1 MQIKHELPKRLRFKA
16 KSLYDSRL
24 YPEFIENLREEVS
37 GIELIQANPRS
48 KSLIIKYSGNLEVRQ
63 KIIAK
68 IANTKADCRARYIEE
83 DEASY
88 YFNQAV
94 LAAGTL
100 ALSSILPQWIK
111 ILSTGILVAE
121 PLLDGV
127 VALIEKRKVNTE
139 VLDAMALGVSVF
151 RQDYMTAVATR
162 MLTCVGEYLEATTT
176 QTSNDMLQRL
186 LISTPGTAW
195 IKQEN
200 GETIEIPASKVK
212 EEDIVFVSAGN
223 MIPIDGQIIE
233 GSATINQASI
243 TGESVPVDKEI
254 GAQVLSGSVVEDGSI
269 YIRAVRVGNS
279 TTTARIT
286 KFITQALKE
295 KPTIQTSAEKLADRR
310 VYLTLGMGALTFLV
324 TRNLSRVA
332 SVLLIDYSC
341 ALKLGAPVA
350 IKSALYKAAKA
361 GILMKGGVGIES
373 LSEVDTVVFDK
384 TGTLTHGKLE
394 VSDVIPLGAVKD
406 KKYLLSL
413 IASLEE
419 HTTHPVADAIVA
431 EAKEENLSHINHDH
445 VEFIVAHG
453 LVSHID
459 GKRVVIGSKHFLRD
473 HEGVDFEVFKD
484 SAQKLDEEGKL
495 ILYAAKDKKA
505 IGLVGL
511 RDHLRAEAKQVID
524 ELYASG
530 VKDVVLLTGDTN
542 LKANALAKEL
552 GISKVYAECEP
563 EDKAKIVQILQK
575 EGRKVAFVGDG
586 VNDAPALVAADIGIA
601 MPKGADLARATADI
615 VLMQDSVLG
624 VSKAREI
631 SQETIKLIKS
641 NFNWAIGLN
650 TGLYFIAM
658 SGTISPVLSSVLHN
672 SITISTLIRGLTA
685 AR

>member
-16 KSLYDSRL
+16 KSIYDSRL
-24 YPEFIENLREEVS
+24 HKEFTESLQEEVGAIS
-37 GIELIQANPRS
+37 SLRANFNS
-48 KSLIIKYSGNLEVRQ
+48 KSLIIEYSGEPKVREQ
-63 KIIAK
+63 IIAK
-68 IANTKADCRARYIEE
+68 IKSTPPNCRARFIEK
-83 DEASY
+83 DEATY
-88 YFNQAV
+88 YLNQAI
-94 LAAGTL
+94 LAGGTL
-100 ALSSILPQWIK
+100 ALSSLLPNWLK

-121 PLLDGV
+121 PILEG
-127 VALIEKRKVNTE
+127 ALALVEKRKINTE
-139 VLDAMALGVSVF
+139 VLDAMALGVSLV
-151 RQDYMTAVATR
+151 RRDYMTAVATR
-162 MLTCVGEYLEATTT
+162 MLTCIGEYLEATTT

-186 LISTPGTAW
+186 LVSSPGTAW
-195 IKQEN
+195 IRQAN

-254 GAQVLSGSVVEDGSI
+254 GAEVLSGSLVEDGSI

-295 KPTIQTSAEKLADRR
+295 KPSIQTSAEKLADRR
-310 VYLTLGMGALTFLV
+310 VYLTLGMGVLTFLV
-324 TRNLSRVA
+324 TGNLGRVA

-350 IKSALYKAAKA
+350 IKSALYKAAQK
-361 GILMKGGVGIES
+361 GILIKGGVGIET

-394 VSDVIPLGAVKD
+394 VSDIIPLGKVKD
-406 KKYLLSL
+406 KEYLLAL

-431 EAKEENLSHINHDH
+431 EAKQENLAHINHDH

-453 LVSHID
+453 LVSHIE
-459 GKRVVIGSKHFLRD
+459 GKRVVIGSRHFLRD
-473 HEGVDFEVFKD
+473 HESVDFKIFEKD
-484 SAQKLDEEGKL
+484 SKRLDEEGKL
-495 ILYAAKDKKA
+495 ILYAAKDGEA
-505 IGLVGL
+505 IGLIGM
-511 RDHLRAEAKQVID
+511 RDHLRSEAKETV
-524 ELYASG
+524 EKLYSAG
-530 VKDVVLLTGDTN
+530 VKDVVLLTGDTS
-542 LKANALAKEL
+542 LKANALAQEL
-552 GISKVYAECEP
+552 GITKVYAECEP
-563 EDKAKIVQILQK
+563 EDKANIVQSLQS

-601 MPKGADLARATADI
+601 MPRGADLARATADI
-615 VLMQDSVLG
+615 VLLNDSVAG
-624 VSKAREI
+624 VGLARDISKD
-631 SQETIKLIKS
+631 TIKLIKS

-650 TGLYFIAM
+650 TGLYFVAM

-672 SITISTLIRGLTA
+672 SITISTLVRGLSA
-685 AR
+685 AK

>member
-151 RQDYMTAVATR
+151 RHDYMTAVATR

-394 VSDVIPLGAVKD
+394 VSDVIPLGAMKD

-484 SAQKLDEEGKL
+484 SSQKLDEEGKL

-524 ELYASG
+524 TLYASG

-631 SQETIKLIKS
+631 SQDTIKLIKS

-658 SGTISPVLSSVLHN
+658 SGTISPVLSSILHN

-685 AR
+685 AK